1 MILYYTLERPEPV
14 NVTVQDEGS
23 RWVLVGWDAP
33 FNGNSEIDGYIVY
46 LRNVDS
52 DSDFIQ
58 VTASADDM
66 RKRQASSQL
75 TTNSTSYNIT
85 EGILPGMQYQ
95 FTAVACNQLGCGEFG
110 TPSQNVSSNEE
121 RK

>member
-1 MILYYTLERPEPV
+1 MTFYCTLERPEPV
-14 NVTVQDEGS
+14 NVTVKDQGS

-33 FNGNSEIDGYIVY
+33 YNGNSEIDGYIVY

-52 DSDFIQ
+52 DSNFTQ
-58 VTASADDM
+58 VSSSAGGT
-66 RKRQASSQL
+66 RKRQISSQL
-75 TTNSTSYNIT
+75 TTTSTSYNIT

-110 TPSQNVSSNEE
+110 EPSQDVSTNEE